1 MKKMFRLMAMAI
13 VVLAFAACGSNN
25 SPEGAVEKMLKSY
38 QKGDY
43 AAVVD
48 QMHFSKEMSKEDKD
62 QLVQLFAAKDRPEVE
77 KKGGVASFE
86 LGEVEVAED
95 GQSALV
101 KYVINYGDGSQK
113 EDDQKVILVD
123 GKWVLDSG
131 K

>member
-1 MKKMFRLMAMAI
+1 MFRLMAMAI

-25 SPEGAVEKMLKSY
+25 SPEGTVEKMLKSY

-43 AAVVD
+43 AAVID

-77 KKGGVASFE
+77 KKGGIASFE

-95 GQSALV
+95 GQSARV

>member
-38 QKGDY
+38 QKSDY

-77 KKGGVASFE
+77 KKGGIASFE

-95 GQSALV
+95 GQSARV

>member
-1 MKKMFRLMAMAI
+1 
-13 VVLAFAACGSNN
+13 
-25 SPEGAVEKMLKSY
+25 MLKSY

-95 GQSALV
+95 GQSARV

>member
-25 SPEGAVEKMLKSY
+25 TPEGAVEKMLKSY

-43 AAVVD
+43 AAVID
-48 QMHFSKEMSKEDKD
+48 QMHFSKELSKDDKA
-62 QLVQLFAAKDRPEVE
+62 QLVQMFEEKDAPEVE
-77 KKGGVASFE
+77 KKGGIASYE
-86 LGEVEVAED
+86 ITEAEVAED
-95 GQSALV
+95 GQSARV
-101 KYVINYGDGSQK
+101 KYTLHYGNGSEK
-113 EDDQKVILVD
+113 NDKQKVLLVD